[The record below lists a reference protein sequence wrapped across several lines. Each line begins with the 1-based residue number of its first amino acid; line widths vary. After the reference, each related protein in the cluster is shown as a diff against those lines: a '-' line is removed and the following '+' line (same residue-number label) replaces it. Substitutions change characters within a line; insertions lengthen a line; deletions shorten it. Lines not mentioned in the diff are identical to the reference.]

1 MMEKEEEVRWGVEV
15 GRPRTGSEES
25 VTDTFAMA
33 AEEVKEEILRENEVV
48 YITPDTPKN
57 AFFSEHFDDADTA
70 MDKKWIR
77 KVD

>member
-33 AEEVKEEILRENEVV
+33 AEEVK
-48 YITPDTPKN
+48 
-57 AFFSEHFDDADTA
+57 SEHTKYILLSKYLHILF
-70 MDKKWIR
+70 
-77 KVD
+77 